1 MFDARSMVSRM
12 HIQDVFYS
20 EVALASRN
28 ENQKLA

>member
-1 MFDARSMVSRM
+1 MLDARFMVSRR

-20 EVALASRN
+20 EVVLASSN